1 MAAQRRGRSLPSHPG
16 YVRGGGLCLGLSLS
30 FKLGNGRAQQTFCN
44 ALGVGSIRYRATD
57 ELQIQVAQIRQ
68 GLLLRF

>member
-30 FKLGNGRAQQTFCN
+30 LSFKLGNGRAQQTFCN
-44 ALGVGSIRYRATD
+44 ALGVCGIDYRAAD
-57 ELQIQVAQIRQ
+57 ELQI
-68 GLLLRF
+68 